1 MDILPALKNI
11 VGARNATNAETT
23 LLSYTLTQSPN
34 LFLFP
39 LKRPDYV
46 VYPETP
52 DQIAAIMRLA
62 SRTNTPVLL
71 RGSGSSSMSGNVC
84 LEGGILIDMRH
95 MDRILEINEDNMVV
109 VAEGGC
115 PVNKILRACYEKGLL
130 LPLAPEWQASPQ
142 IGASINTNATG
153 HYINKTGRLGDQV
166 VGVEVV
172 LPTGEIV
179 TLGSGAYKWGAHYHK
194 YMGTP
199 DLLGLFINA
208 GGTMGAVTKVALRLK
223 NWPKMSHLAYY
234 WTEKQINEVTR
245 AHYELQRYAE
255 IFSIE
260 VLNRNTTLPL
270 EGIETTPR
278 IKIPADLGFTMLIIQ
293 DGQTDAELDV
303 RTKHAIEICEKN
315 GGKSLGDVWERLA
328 GPPRYWWFTMY
339 CDTLYGGG
347 LKPTEPGSVGLNSA
361 CTMIYCP
368 TMLLPKLYEM
378 GYEMYVNKYK
388 FPEGHYLWYGWADR
402 NAMDPYPMFF
412 FDGTNEAEIK
422 KFGEFWREY
431 HLEAAKLGCVSYNIG
446 IGHPKEM
453 REWLGPAFDLYKK
466 VKKVVDPSGI
476 LNMPAAS

>member
-1 MDILPALKNI
+1 MPLLSMLENI
-11 VGARNATNAETT
+11 CGTGNATNSETICLT
-23 LLSYTLTQSPN
+23 YTLTQSPN
-34 LFLFP
+34 LFFFP
-39 LKRPDYV
+39 LKKPDYV
-46 VYPETP
+46 VYPQMS
-52 DQIAAIMRLA
+52 DQVAAVMRLA
-62 SRTNTPVLL
+62 NRTRTPVVI

-95 MDRILEINEDNMVV
+95 MDKILEINEDNMVV

-115 PVNKILRACYEKGLL
+115 SVNKILRECYNRGLL
-130 LPLAPEWQASPQ
+130 LPLGPEWQAAPQ

-166 VGVEVV
+166 VGIEVV
-172 LPTGEIV
+172 VPTGEVI
-179 TLGSGAYKWGAHYHK
+179 TLGSGAYKWGAHYHR

-199 DLLGLFINA
+199 DLIGLFINA

-223 NWPKMSHLAYY
+223 TWPKMAHLAYY
-234 WTEKQINEVTR
+234 WTADQINEVTK

-260 VLNRNTTLPL
+260 LLNTNTALPL
-270 EGIETTPR
+270 TNIEITPP
-278 IKIPADLGFTMLIIQ
+278 IKLPKDLGFMMLAIQ
-293 DGQTDAELDV
+293 DGLNDEELAV
-303 RTKHAIEICEKN
+303 RTKLAKGILQRN
-315 GGKSLGDVWERLA
+315 GGKDLGDVWERLA

-368 TMLLPKLYEM
+368 TMMLPKVYKLGYDLY
-378 GYEMYVNKYK
+378 VTKYK

-412 FDGTNEAEIK
+412 FDGTDKAEVK
-422 KFGEFWREY
+422 KFGEFWREF
-431 HLEAAKLGCVSYNIG
+431 HLEAAKIGCVSYNIG
-446 IGHPKEM
+446 IGHPQEM
-453 REWLGPAFDLYKK
+453 REWLGPAYELYKQI
-466 VKKVVDPSGI
+466 KKVVDPNSI
-476 LNMPAAS
+476 LNMPAS